1 MAGAILA
8 AGGWALNK
16 LPVIGKW
23 LSVEVVLPRW
33 VVLSVF
39 MGWTLFLILVERRS
53 AAAAVP
59 ENEPEDAPPQQESW
73 KPEGLALE
81 VVKALRTVDAGY
93 LTGSEVRG
101 MLRALALG
109 EWPQADVN
117 LALRELNQQRFV
129 SFHIDHMRGK
139 VYTLADDGIRLA
151 QRSGFMPKSA
161 EALRML
167 KFQMNTFQD

>member
-1 MAGAILA
+1 MA

-33 VVLSVF
+33 AILSVF

-53 AAAAVP
+53 AAAAAAVP
-59 ENEPEDAPPQQESW
+59 EKEPAAPTPQQESW

-93 LTGSEVRG
+93 LSGNEVRG

-109 EWPQADVN
+109 DWPQADVN
-117 LALRELNQQRFV
+117 LALRELNQERFV

-167 KFQMNTFQD
+167 RFQMNTFQD